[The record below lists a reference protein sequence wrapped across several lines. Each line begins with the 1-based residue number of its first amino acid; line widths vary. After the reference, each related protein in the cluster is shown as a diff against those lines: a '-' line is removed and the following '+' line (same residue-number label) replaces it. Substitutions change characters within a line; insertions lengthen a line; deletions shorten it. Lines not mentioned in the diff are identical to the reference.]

1 MIPLVMRYSAGN
13 CCGVCHSPGEHA
25 CHGVSVFVTALES
38 MHAMVFLGVLHLLA
52 EARFLLLCL
61 PVLSWTLSPSTSID
75 SAYERDLEETLE
87 WSKDPS
93 RVTATSVGTLISPT
107 QRYQSF
113 PTRTPRFEDPTC
125 TFPGP

>member
-1 MIPLVMRYSAGN
+1 MPW
-13 CCGVCHSPGEHA
+13 CFCGVCHSPGEHA
-25 CHGVSVFVTALES
+25 RHGVSVVFVTALEN

-52 EARFLLLCL
+52 EARFLFLCL
-61 PVLSWTLSPSTSID
+61 PAVGWTLSPSTSID

-113 PTRTPRFEDPTC
+113 QT
-125 TFPGP
+125 